1 MTPKEKALDLVH
13 KFAIENKYYE
23 RAQQCALISV
33 GEILKVIEDNCLEY
47 EDDYWEQVKQE
58 IEKL

>member
-13 KFAIENKYYE
+13 KFCVENKYYE

-47 EDDYWEQVKQE
+47 EDDYWEEVKKE
-58 IEKL
+58 IELL

>member
-1 MTPKEKALDLVH
+1 MTPKEKALELID
-13 KFAIENKYYE
+13 KFTFEIGKFNAK
-23 RAQQCALISV
+23 QSALISV

-47 EDDYWEQVKQE
+47 EDDYWEQVKKE

>member
-13 KFAIENKYYE
+13 KFCAENKYYE